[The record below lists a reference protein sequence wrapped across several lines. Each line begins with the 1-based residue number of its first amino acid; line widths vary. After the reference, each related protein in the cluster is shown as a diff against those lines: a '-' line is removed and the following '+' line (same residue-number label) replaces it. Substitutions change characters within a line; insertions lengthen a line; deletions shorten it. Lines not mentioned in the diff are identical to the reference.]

1 MRNKS
6 DSESRIITFVQQIK
20 NQLRITPAFL
30 HCNRGGE
37 FGSAKLISFLKSR
50 GISLKQG
57 PGNSPQTNGLAER
70 FNQTIITKIRCVLA
84 QSAVPISHWD
94 EAACYSSTLINLLPS
109 KAIKWASPVH
119 VFRPTSSKVLP
130 CSAPLLFLGYESH
143 SDAGRF
149 LNPLKKNVVISRDF
163 TPPRAIFDYGNPL
176 ASRKPLTSLPN
187 KDSTVTSPK
196 TRVVSLPLQC
206 PSKKVSP
213 PGQQDQT
220 ELGASSEAAGVH
232 LPAANNP
239 SAPAPAIDP
248 KDPPPKHHVYVPYFS
263 KAPKDI
269 TSSLDTSAV
278 LPARTRSA
286 VILGK
291 EAFKDPGER
300 ELWLESMAGENLSL
314 LNRNTGTLVPPPDDN
329 VVIGGMWHLVRKKK

>member
-1 MRNKS
+1 M
-6 DSESRIITFVQQIK
+6 
-20 NQLRITPAFL
+20 
-30 HCNRGGE
+30 
-37 FGSAKLISFLKSR
+37 
-50 GISLKQG
+50 
-57 PGNSPQTNGLAER
+57 
-70 FNQTIITKIRCVLA
+70 
-84 QSAVPISHWD
+84 
-94 EAACYSSTLINLLPS
+94 
-109 KAIKWASPVH
+109 
-119 VFRPTSSKVLP
+119 
-130 CSAPLLFLGYESH
+130 
-143 SDAGRF
+143 
-149 LNPLKKNVVISRDF
+149 
-163 TPPRAIFDYGNPL
+163 
-176 ASRKPLTSLPN
+176 
-187 KDSTVTSPK
+187 
-196 TRVVSLPLQC
+196 VSLPLQC